1 MRGHIKGTDSSINS
15 ILQTVGIYRTGG
27 EFIEPEAVEAYTY
40 ALPSLLTAVNERH
53 LVSAHARKRR
63 VEIT

>member
-1 MRGHIKGTDSSINS
+1 MPLKGLMAHIKKV
-15 ILQTVGIYRTGG
+15 VGSGLGSMRKWIGLG
-27 EFIEPEAVEAYTY
+27 LGLGV
-40 ALPSLLTAVNERH
+40 TAVNERH